1 MILII
6 FSCSSA
12 ETPMLSKASRV
23 PQSGQ
28 ICVFGYF
35 LERAGTPPYCAPQ
48 SATRCCKV
56 FAPAAHGRAALK
68 ANTWTGAKSY
78 FVIRFHSQPSCC
90 CSALREEYSRQSRN
104 CCNPQGKSEH
114 TNRSAIPADAPRA

>member
-1 MILII
+1 MPRI

-35 LERAGTPPYCAPQ
+35 LESAGYPPYCAPQ

-56 FAPAAHGRAALK
+56 FALAAHGRAALK

-78 FVIRFHSQPSCC
+78 FVIRFHLRPSCC
-90 CSALREEYSRQSRN
+90 CSALREECSHQIRNPYTRQDRFVH
-104 CCNPQGKSEH
+104 KS
-114 TNRSAIPADAPRA
+114 RSATPMVVLRA

>member
-1 MILII
+1 MPRI
-6 FSCSSA
+6 FSCSSV

-28 ICVFGYF
+28 IYVLGYF

-56 FAPAAHGRAALK
+56 FALAAHGRAALK

-78 FVIRFHSQPSCC
+78 FVIRFHLRPSCC
-90 CSALREEYSRQSRN
+90 CSALREECSRQNRS
-104 CCNPQGKSEH
+104 CYSPQGKSEH
-114 TNRSAIPADAPRA
+114 TNRSASPAAVPHA